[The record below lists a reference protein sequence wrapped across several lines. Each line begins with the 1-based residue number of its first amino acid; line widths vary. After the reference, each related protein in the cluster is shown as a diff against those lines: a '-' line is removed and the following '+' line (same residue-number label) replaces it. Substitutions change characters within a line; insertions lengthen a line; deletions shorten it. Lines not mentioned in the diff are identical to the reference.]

1 MGRNE
6 SFKTLARSPNEI
18 MSSGKRQPDI
28 TCFLKQVH
36 ITTDKVFCALPP
48 PRPPKKQNLIRLSLC
63 LSNNGAIPQISQVRF
78 LGLSVF
84 ILQKQ
89 VRLQNK
95 LKMA

>member
-18 MSSGKRQPDI
+18 MSPGKRQPDI
-28 TCFLKQVH
+28 TCLLKQVH
-36 ITTDKVFCALPP
+36 ITTDKVFCVPP
-48 PRPPKKQNLIRLSLC
+48 LAPKKQTLIRLSLC

-95 LKMA
+95 QIKMA

>member
-1 MGRNE
+1 MVRNE

-28 TCFLKQVH
+28 TCLLKQVH
-36 ITTDKVFCALPP
+36 ITTDKVFCAPP
-48 PRPPKKQNLIRLSLC
+48 PPPKKKQTLIRLSLC

-95 LKMA
+95 QIKMA